1 MDINLLQ
8 AKVADLRHLL
18 SSQRDC
24 LERLLFQLAFNSCSH
39 INIVGSTG
47 SGKSTLAIAAAEL
60 FSEQYNI
67 ALLSTDIES
76 DAFGAQLAQQ
86 WFGQPFN
93 STLSIAEQIKPESS
107 LLPLL
112 VVVDDAERLSE
123 SDLQALN
130 QLPCL
135 CISLSAQP
143 LATANLILTLS
154 KITLNDAEQLLQLQG
169 LNQIELVNKF
179 TLADGDLN
187 LLLAKDVK
195 AVTPEP
201 EIQPLKLP
209 VHSVFYLVIA
219 MGLALLAY
227 LFWPAAHNVDKAQPQ
242 PVVTLEPQ
250 LDRDVIVDTVT
261 PLQTDSVDALV
272 NAEIDAATSNNTTI
286 KADESLDQAALE
298 SDEATTFEHVEL
310 ATVPS
315 KAEADNTISHETEVV
330 LDSESKEIA
339 ETESTLEHTPFLL
352 DEAQLLSMQKQAV
365 AVQLAVLSSETA
377 LSRFKTNYPNV
388 EIRSYL
394 RNWQGKV
401 QWVVL
406 LAPFNDA
413 EAARV
418 AMSALPKAI
427 SSGPFIK
434 SMQAVQAEIR
444 ARQNSIEA
452 QSDGN

>member
-47 SGKSTLAIAAAEL
+47 SGKSTLALAAAEL

-76 DAFGAQLAQQ
+76 DAFGAQLVQQ
-86 WFGQPFN
+86 WFGQSFN

-135 CISLSAQP
+135 CISLSAQS

-187 LLLAKDVK
+187 LLLANQNRQKQRYRHHLSDLAHALKTPLTVLTNGWVALTEKTGDMRVESITSNFNDVLLYAGVGIGLAIK
-195 AVTPEP
+195 RG
-201 EIQPLKLP
+201 LGRR
-209 VHSVFYLVIA
+209 S
-219 MGLALLAY
+219 GLALGGLGALLGGAG
-227 LFWPAAHNVDKAQPQ
+227 LF
-242 PVVTLEPQ
+242 L
-250 LDRDVIVDTVT
+250 
-261 PLQTDSVDALV
+261 
-272 NAEIDAATSNNTTI
+272 
-286 KADESLDQAALE
+286 
-298 SDEATTFEHVEL
+298 FG
-310 ATVPS
+310 
-315 KAEADNTISHETEVV
+315 
-330 LDSESKEIA
+330 
-339 ETESTLEHTPFLL
+339 
-352 DEAQLLSMQKQAV
+352 
-365 AVQLAVLSSETA
+365 QLAA
-377 LSRFKTNYPNV
+377 
-388 EIRSYL
+388 
-394 RNWQGKV
+394 
-401 QWVVL
+401 
-406 LAPFNDA
+406 
-413 EAARV
+413 
-418 AMSALPKAI
+418 
-427 SSGPFIK
+427 
-434 SMQAVQAEIR
+434 
-444 ARQNSIEA
+444 
-452 QSDGN
+452 